1 MSMGRVVRAF
11 ILESVL
17 YKLSY
22 IAEFV
27 MHNFFFFF
35 FFFLFLSKGLVGFC
49 MKIMVMY

>member
-35 FFFLFLSKGLVGFC
+35 FFSFFSPKVLLVFA
-49 MKIMVMY
+49 

>member
-35 FFFLFLSKGLVGFC
+35 FFFFSFFSPKVLLVFA
-49 MKIMVMY
+49 